1 MTEITYMMIMMM
13 VSQAVLTRKSI
24 DEHRESRDPNHPR
37 DYIDCY
43 LEQEI
48 KETIWQIFYTYS
60 LPTCTCTPIVFSQ
73 MEHDKEFDQEGLE
86 ITCLDLFKVVI
97 F

>member
-1 MTEITYMMIMMM
+1 MTVITYMMMMMM
-13 VSQAVLTRKSI
+13 VSQTVLTRKSI

-48 KETIWQIFYTYS
+48 KNMAKILYKQS
-60 LPTCTCTPIVFSQ
+60 
-73 MEHDKEFDQEGLE
+73 KRGLY
-86 ITCLDLFKVVI
+86 
-97 F
+97 

>member
-1 MTEITYMMIMMM
+1 MTVITYMMMMMM
-13 VSQAVLTRKSI
+13 VSQTVLTRKSI

-48 KETIWQIFYTYS
+48 KETIWQISYS
-60 LPTCTCTPIVFSQ
+60 YMPPCANCGNCVFSDGARQ
-73 MEHDKEFDQEGLE
+73 G
-86 ITCLDLFKVVI
+86 V
-97 F
+97 

>member
-1 MTEITYMMIMMM
+1 MTVITYMMMMMM
-13 VSQAVLTRKSI
+13 VSQTVLTRKSI

-48 KETIWQIFYTYS
+48 WRRFYS
-60 LPTCTCTPIVFSQ
+60 CNQLVR
-73 MEHDKEFDQEGLE
+73 
-86 ITCLDLFKVVI
+86 V
-97 F
+97 